1 MFGFFKK
8 KRAKKAAA
16 APVQP
21 VSSGSAGDSSIP
33 YQSDLIEE
41 MKSEHVS
48 LLDLYTDIKMASEMK
63 NFKKV
68 STTLKEFRGELED
81 HLIKENVSL
90 YVYLRHLLKTDAD
103 GSKLISGFK
112 KEMDGIASIALKFLA
127 KYENI
132 GKEAALQNSFDDE
145 FAVIGK
151 VLGERIKREEAT
163 LYTLYIP
170 PQ

>member
-1 MFGFFKK
+1 MFDFFKK
-8 KRAKKAAA
+8 KRVKKA
-16 APVQP
+16 APVQS
-21 VSSGSAGDSSIP
+21 VSSEGSAGDSSIP

-48 LLDLYTDIKMASEMK
+48 LLDLYTDIKIASEMK

-90 YVYLRHLLKTDAD
+90 YIYLRHLLKTDAD

-112 KEMDGIASIALKFLA
+112 KEMDAIASIALKFLA

-132 GKEAALQNSFDDE
+132 GKEAALQNSFDDD
-145 FAVIGK
+145 FAIIGK

-163 LYTLYIP
+163 LYTLYVP